1 MNTLDAALA
10 YAGRNSF
17 AVFPCLPRAKEPAV
31 KRGFYAATTNPETI
45 RRFWR
50 VADRNIAI
58 RTGMASRVWILDVDG
73 EDGEASLRSLEAKH
87 GALPPTWESLT
98 ARGRHIWFRC
108 DCPVPCSASKIAPGL
123 DARGDGGYV
132 VAPPSIH
139 PSGRVYV
146 WSVDR
151 ADDLANA
158 PDWLLRL
165 ARKKPASTISERAIA
180 NMQARRGACPS
191 PYGEAALDYECVALA
206 ATAPGG
212 RNHALN
218 CAAFALFQL
227 VAGGELAHEHVFD
240 RLVDACHRN
249 GLVADDGMRS
259 VMATIQSGRRAGLQL
274 PARARRIMSAPELR
288 PYQHDVIDEFDR
300 RVEQQ
305 VAAASSSWRRPAR
318 ARPLSAPRSSAGRSA
333 REDGARARAS
343 ARDHH
348 PDEPETTRSRHRAR
362 HYPSRLSRRPLED
375 VQVASIQT
383 LHRRAIHAETMD
395 LPPAHL
401 LVIDEA
407 HHCPANTYRKS
418 SKAIPRLSSWA

>member
-17 AVFPCLPRAKEPAV
+17 AVFPCLPRAKEPAI

-73 EDGEASLRSLEAKH
+73 EDGEASLRALEAKH

-139 PSGRVYV
+139 PTGRVYV

-165 ARKKPASTISERAIA
+165 ARKKPAPTISERAIA
-180 NMQARRGACPS
+180 NMQARRDASPS

-218 CAAFALFQL
+218 RAAFALFQL

-249 GLVADDGMRS
+249 GLVKDDGLRS
-259 VMATIQSGRRAGLQL
+259 VVNTIRSGRRAGLQY
-274 PARARRIMSAPELR
+274 PRAPSG
-288 PYQHDVIDEFDR
+288 
-300 RVEQQ
+300 
-305 VAAASSSWRRPAR
+305 AS
-318 ARPLSAPRSSAGRSA
+318 
-333 REDGARARAS
+333 
-343 ARDHH
+343 
-348 PDEPETTRSRHRAR
+348 
-362 HYPSRLSRRPLED
+362 
-375 VQVASIQT
+375 
-383 LHRRAIHAETMD
+383 
-395 LPPAHL
+395 
-401 LVIDEA
+401 
-407 HHCPANTYRKS
+407 
-418 SKAIPRLSSWA
+418 

>member
-10 YAGRNSF
+10 YAVRNCF

-58 RTGMASRVWILDVDG
+58 RTGMASRVSILDVDG
-73 EDGEASLRSLEAKH
+73 EDGEARLRALEAKH

-108 DCPVPCSASKIAPGL
+108 DCPVPCSASTIA
-123 DARGDGGYV
+123 RVSMSRYGGCI

-139 PSGRVYV
+139 QRPRLCGPRSRRRSGQR
-146 WSVDR
+146 
-151 ADDLANA
+151 

-165 ARKKPASTISERAIA
+165 ARKKPAPTISERAIA
-180 NMQARRGACPS
+180 NMQARRDASPS

-218 CAAFALFQL
+218 RAAFALFQL

-249 GLVADDGMRS
+249 GLVKDDGLRS
-259 VMATIQSGRRAGLQL
+259 VVNTIRSGRRAGLQY
-274 PARARRIMSAPELR
+274 PRAPS
-288 PYQHDVIDEFDR
+288 
-300 RVEQQ
+300 
-305 VAAASSSWRRPAR
+305 
-318 ARPLSAPRSSAGRSA
+318 
-333 REDGARARAS
+333 GA
-343 ARDHH
+343 
-348 PDEPETTRSRHRAR
+348 
-362 HYPSRLSRRPLED
+362 L
-375 VQVASIQT
+375 
-383 LHRRAIHAETMD
+383 
-395 LPPAHL
+395 
-401 LVIDEA
+401 
-407 HHCPANTYRKS
+407 
-418 SKAIPRLSSWA
+418 